1 MHHKE
6 EYKCIVMALLLIISG
21 VRTIVIIVQ
30 LYCLLTMRREKGWG
44 RPDFVKYWIRGE
56 NHVDLIFANIV
67 GVIGIY
73 IINCFVFF
81 YLEKKYC

>member
-44 RPDFVKYWIRGE
+44 RSDFVKY
-56 NHVDLIFANIV
+56 
-67 GVIGIY
+67 
-73 IINCFVFF
+73 
-81 YLEKKYC
+81 